1 MIKIK
6 CPNCG
11 SSNPGQAAFCTE
23 CGSSLAEAKIICPNC
38 GGENDNRARFCMAC
52 GSKLD
57 RELFKAAEETDQ
69 EDRAVFVKEDVQD
82 FPSETEVLSQDISSE
97 KELQSQDIPSEKEVQ
112 SQDISSE
119 RELQSQGSASEDE
132 VGVQDQ
138 SSTIDNKSQ
147 KDFSGLSVD
156 ANETDK
162 GRYEETSF
170 TEEAVNEERFRD
182 FQTDPA
188 EGSKEEGSK
197 EGAAEGKTGKKKK
210 TIFVILGLAA
220 AALIVMFFA
229 LNSSPKMAS
238 LEVVYHGDT
247 AAGTV
252 LDKSNRGIRVIG
264 VDQDGEKY
272 ELTDWTI
279 EDPQTLEMD
288 SSATVTIIYKDLSRK
303 LTVDCSTSELVGIS
317 ATYNGDAEAGVVLD
331 SDNEGFEVT
340 ASYRNGEEQ
349 VVTGWTIEEPKTLA
363 ADSTAAVVI
372 DYEGKQCSLDVICTT
387 ISIEKIKAEY
397 SGSTKAGVEIGEGS
411 SDVTVS
417 AVYKNGET
425 QEVTGWTVD
434 EPVTLEAGKTSKL
447 KIHYGDHDCTLKI
460 ECTDMSAKQYKAKCK
475 TYSYDEI
482 ARDPDD
488 YKGKKAK
495 FSGTVL
501 QVVESDDSRVI
512 GMRVAKDDDYDHV
525 IYVMYLMPEG
535 ASRILEDDTITVYG
549 ELAGLYSY
557 TSTMNAT
564 ITIPLIYAEYVD

>member
-1 MIKIK
+1 MIIRK

-11 SSNPGQAAFCTE
+11 SSNPDQAAFCTE
-23 CGSSLAEAKIICPNC
+23 CGSSLAEAKIICPGC
-38 GGENDNRARFCMAC
+38 GGENDKRARFCMAC

-57 RELFKAAEETDQ
+57 KELFKAAEEADPK
-69 EDRAVFVKEDVQD
+69 DRAAFVKEDVQD
-82 FPSETEVLSQDISSE
+82 LPSE
-97 KELQSQDIPSEKEVQ
+97 KELQSKDQ
-112 SQDISSE
+112 SSE
-119 RELQSQGSASEDE
+119 RELQSQGPTSEDE
-132 VGVQDQ
+132 IGIQDQ
-138 SSTIDNKSQ
+138 SSTIDSETQ
-147 KDFSGLSVD
+147 KDSSDLSTD
-156 ANETDK
+156 AKEIDE
-162 GRYEETSF
+162 GRHEEASF
-170 TEEAVNEERFRD
+170 TEEAVNEVRFRD
-182 FQTDPA
+182 FKTDTA
-188 EGSKEEGSK
+188 EGSKEEQSI
-197 EGAAEGKTGKKKK
+197 EDAAEGKTGKKKK

-229 LNSSPKMAS
+229 LSSGPRMES
-238 LEVVYHGDT
+238 LEVAYDGDT

-252 LDKSNRGIRVIG
+252 LDKSNKGIRVVG

-288 SSATVTIIYKDLSRK
+288 SSATVNITYEDLSRK

-331 SDNEGFEVT
+331 SDNEGFVVT
-340 ASYRNGEEQ
+340 ASYKNGAEE
-349 VVTGWTIEEPKTLA
+349 VVTGWTIEKPQTLA

-397 SGSTKAGVEIGEGS
+397 SGSTKAGIEIGEGS

-460 ECTDMSAKQYKAKCK
+460 ECTDLSEKQYKAKCK
-475 TYSYDEI
+475 TYSYEEI

-501 QVVESDDSRVI
+501 QALESDDSRQVDI
-512 GMRVAKDDDYDHV
+512 RLAIDGDYDQV
-525 IYVMYLMPEG
+525 IYVVYYKPEG
-535 ASRILEDDTITVYG
+535 SSRILEDDTITVYG

-557 TSTMNAT
+557 TSTMNKP
-564 ITIPLIYAEYVD
+564 ITLPIIYALYAD

>member
-1 MIKIK
+1 MIIVK

-23 CGSSLAEAKIICPNC
+23 CGCSLADAKMICPNC
-38 GGENDNRARFCMAC
+38 GGENDKRARFCMAC

-57 RELFKAAEETDQ
+57 EDLLKETVKITPEDQAAS
-69 EDRAVFVKEDVQD
+69 AKEDVQD
-82 FPSETEVLSQDISSE
+82 QSLAMNSE
-97 KELQSQDIPSEKEVQ
+97 
-112 SQDISSE
+112 
-119 RELQSQGSASEDE
+119 A
-132 VGVQDQ
+132 
-138 SSTIDNKSQ
+138 Q
-147 KDFSGLSVD
+147 KDSSGLSDDVIEAD
-156 ANETDK
+156 ERKYDK
-162 GRYEETSF
+162 GSF
-170 TEEAVNEERFRD
+170 TAEAVNEERFRD
-182 FQTDPA
+182 FHMDAA
-188 EGSKEEGSK
+188 EDSKEEGSIEEYNK
-197 EGAAEGKTGKKKK
+197 EEDSKEEHTREDTGKGKTGKKKK

-220 AALIVMFFA
+220 AALIVIFFA
-229 LNSSPKMAS
+229 LNSGPRMES
-238 LEVVYHGDT
+238 LEVAYDGDT

-252 LDKSNRGIRVIG
+252 LDQSNKGIKVVG
-264 VDQDGEKY
+264 LDQDGEKH
-272 ELTDWTI
+272 EITDWTI
-279 EDPQTLEMD
+279 EKPQTLEMD

-331 SDNEGFEVT
+331 SDNAGFEVT
-340 ASYRNGEEQ
+340 AFYKNGEEE
-349 VVTGWTIEEPKTLA
+349 VVSGWTIETPQTLT

-411 SDVTVS
+411 SDVTVT

-425 QEVTGWTVD
+425 QAVTGWTVD

-460 ECTDMSAKQYKAKCK
+460 ECTDMSEKQYKAKCK

-501 QVVESDDSRVI
+501 QVVESDDSRQVDI
-512 GMRVAKDDDYDHV
+512 RLAIDGDYDQV
-525 IYVMYLMPEG
+525 VYVVYYKPEG
-535 ASRILEDDTITVYG
+535 SSRILEDDTITVYG

-557 TSTMNAT
+557 TSTMNKP
-564 ITIPLIYAEYVD
+564 ITLPIIYALYAD